1 MNTGVKMKSSK
12 IILWSLAAALFAGTA
27 SAQELMDL
35 QRELQILREDVMYL
49 QKESYEMK
57 NQREEQPADA
67 GDISVKLG
75 EYDETIRNIN
85 GRLDVVEFNIKEL
98 NGKLNKMN
106 KDFDIRFKMLEGVP
120 ITGGEGEGVGTD
132 VAGEKFKAPV
142 AVDAPKSVTGD
153 AVEKGNDL
161 PEIKGKSAEEI
172 YKAGLEALKAAD
184 YPTAEANFESILI
197 RFPEDRLAGNAQYW
211 IGEVYY
217 GRKEYQRAAVAF
229 AKGYENYKDG
239 SKGADSLLKLG
250 MSMRE
255 LKKNADAC
263 AAFTSLKTEFPQAPE
278 GMKKKAAEEARKLNC
293 K

>member
-1 MNTGVKMKSSK
+1 MKSSK
-12 IILWSLAAALFAGTA
+12 IILWSLSAVLFSGTA
-27 SAQELMDL
+27 SVSAQELMDL
-35 QRELQILREDVMYL
+35 QREIQVLREDVMYL

-57 NQREEQPADA
+57 NQREEQPELP
-67 GDISVKLG
+67 GDITVKLG
-75 EYDETIRNIN
+75 EYDETIRKIN
-85 GRLDVVEFNIKEL
+85 GRLDVVEFNVKEL
-98 NGKLNKMN
+98 TGKLNKMN

-120 ITGGEGEGVGTD
+120 ITGDGEGVGTD
-132 VAGEKFKAPV
+132 VAAEKFKAPV

-153 AVEKGNDL
+153 AVSKGEDL
-161 PEIKGKSAEEI
+161 PEIKGKTAEEI

-197 RFPEDRLAGNAQYW
+197 RFPDDRLAGNAQYW

-229 AKGYENYKDG
+229 AKGYENYKNG

-255 LKKNADAC
+255 LKKTSDAC
-263 AAFTSLKTEFPQAPE
+263 AAFTSLKTEFPNAPE

-293 K
+293 R